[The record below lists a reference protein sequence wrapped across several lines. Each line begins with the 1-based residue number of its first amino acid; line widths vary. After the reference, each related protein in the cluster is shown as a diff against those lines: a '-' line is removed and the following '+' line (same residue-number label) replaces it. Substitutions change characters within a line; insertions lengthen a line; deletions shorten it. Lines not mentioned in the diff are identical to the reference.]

1 MDACMALIPAGT
13 TTSSSA
19 FTATASRHV
28 PVLCGKITRAPFD
41 RPFTSAATS
50 TTIPAPS
57 NPGVA
62 GSSARTG
69 YFPSIWFKSAGLIG
83 AARIFTITS
92 PAAGVGHGRDSTR
105 NTSAGFPCVSY
116 TAAFIVFMMS
126 SSQHPHASAN
136 NPQTHRSPGGLSSSA
151 WQTATRVALF
161 GMVVNSIFA
170 IAKILGG
177 FFGHAY
183 VLIADGIESGLD
195 VAGSFVIWSG
205 LKVAARPPDASH
217 PYGHGKA
224 EPIAAMIVAVGV
236 VAAAVGLAIQSVREI
251 FLPHHA
257 PAPYTLVI
265 LVVVIMIKETLFR
278 YVNRIGRDIDSTA
291 VQTDAWHHRSDAL
304 TSAAAFIGISVA
316 LIGGR
321 RWQSADDWAA
331 IFACAVIATNGI
343 RLLRPAFY
351 EIMDTA
357 PRKIVKS
364 VCSVASSVPG
374 VIDVENCRAR
384 KMGLDFYVD
393 LHVGVD
399 GNISV
404 HEGHEIA
411 HRVKAAI
418 QQSNSRVAD
427 VLVHIE
433 PAQP

>member
-1 MDACMALIPAGT
+1 MT
-13 TTSSSA
+13 
-19 FTATASRHV
+19 
-28 PVLCGKITRAPFD
+28 
-41 RPFTSAATS
+41 
-50 TTIPAPS
+50 
-57 NPGVA
+57 
-62 GSSARTG
+62 
-69 YFPSIWFKSAGLIG
+69 
-83 AARIFTITS
+83 
-92 PAAGVGHGRDSTR
+92 
-105 NTSAGFPCVSY
+105 
-116 TAAFIVFMMS
+116 
-126 SSQHPHASAN
+126 
-136 NPQTHRSPGGLSSSA
+136 SSA
-151 WQTATRVALF
+151 WQTGARMALF
-161 GMVVNSIFA
+161 GMIVNSIFA

-265 LVVVIMIKETLFR
+265 LVVVIVIKETLFR

-291 VQTDAWHHRSDAL
+291 VKTDAWHHRSDAL

-433 PAQP
+433 PAKL

>member
-1 MDACMALIPAGT
+1 M
-13 TTSSSA
+13 
-19 FTATASRHV
+19 
-28 PVLCGKITRAPFD
+28 
-41 RPFTSAATS
+41 
-50 TTIPAPS
+50 
-57 NPGVA
+57 
-62 GSSARTG
+62 
-69 YFPSIWFKSAGLIG
+69 
-83 AARIFTITS
+83 
-92 PAAGVGHGRDSTR
+92 
-105 NTSAGFPCVSY
+105 
-116 TAAFIVFMMS
+116 
-126 SSQHPHASAN
+126 
-136 NPQTHRSPGGLSSSA
+136 
-151 WQTATRVALF
+151 ALF
-161 GMVVNSIFA
+161 GMIVNSIFA

-265 LVVVIMIKETLFR
+265 LVVVIVIKETLFR

-291 VQTDAWHHRSDAL
+291 VKTDAWHHRSDAL

-393 LHVGVD
+393 LHVGVN